1 MRRTEKEIGK
11 LRLRIIELRQKGKT
25 YEEIRRITSASPT
38 TIAKILKNFKGRYC
52 IKCGEVN
59 TEVLEE
65 HHPDKV
71 NMPDYTITLCANCHE
86 KITREQLRKR
96 NKQQESPVGK
106 PANNIS
112 VEGSEKNE
120 KNQMIPV
127 KTSQFNQPIVP
138 VYHTNTEISPS
149 ATIDAL
155 YLLCGLAG
163 LVKALDQSTEKK
175 DRLLFLLISGFNFF
189 GLYKNWKNSAKK

>member
-52 IKCGEVN
+52 VKCGEVN

-127 KTSQFNQPIVP
+127 KTSQFNQPIIP
-138 VYHTNTEISPS
+138 AYHTNTEISPS
-149 ATIDAL
+149 ATIGHSTYSVDL
-155 YLLCGLAG
+155 QGLL
-163 LVKALDQSTEKK
+163 K
-175 DRLLFLLISGFNFF
+175 R
-189 GLYKNWKNSAKK
+189 